1 MVGRQESEIDEAS
14 EGWSDSRTIEALETD
29 ASTAYRVR
37 KPAVQA
43 RELDRFALCELGPSL
58 PSRMTDKRDC

>member
-1 MVGRQESEIDEAS
+1 MVGHQESEIDEAG
-14 EGWSDSRTIEALETD
+14 EGRTIEAHETD

-43 RELDRFALCELGPSL
+43 RDLDRFALCELGPSRR
-58 PSRMTDKRDC
+58 SCMIDKMDC